1 MNNHPYP
8 PEHDASGKAA
18 RAEVRLGDRMT
29 AGSWMTFL
37 ILLFTGNVG
46 IVNRWRL
53 RSCELEL
60 TNRKRFLARTSTKLT
75 ISVGFLVM
83 GLSLQEHSL
92 LVLSLLVALVPLF
105 LAATWALIREGARL
119 TTIGLSSTHMSP
131 RWVPWAPLCESA
143 ASLTLPFPLRPP
155 CATA

>member
-8 PEHDASGKAA
+8 PKHDASGKAA

-53 RSCELEL
+53 RSCELKL
-60 TNRKRFLARTSTKLT
+60 TNRKRFLARRSTKLT

-83 GLSLQEHSL
+83 GISLQENSL
-92 LVLSLLVALVPLF
+92 LVLSLLAALVPL
-105 LAATWALIREGARL
+105 LAATCALIRKGARL

-143 ASLTLPFPLRPP
+143 ATLTLPFPLRPP
-155 CATA
+155 RATA

>member
-1 MNNHPYP
+1 MKSHPCP
-8 PEHDASGKAA
+8 PKHDASGKAA

-29 AGSWMTFL
+29 AGSWVRFL

-83 GLSLQEHSL
+83 WFSLQAHSL
-92 LVLSLLVALVPLF
+92 LVLSLLVALMPL

-119 TTIGLSSTHMSP
+119 TTIGINSTHMSP

-155 CATA
+155 RATA